1 MQLSKHTYLLLDIMN
16 FLEAGELGVEPQQVL
31 HPELLDQLAT
41 IVLILR
47 EHVVQHGAERARV
60 LVEVDVL
67 QPSGGLHE
75 VVEHILSVVGLG
87 EDHLLVVDD
96 WEIPL

>member
-1 MQLSKHTYLLLDIMN
+1 
-16 FLEAGELGVEPQQVL
+16 
-31 HPELLDQLAT
+31 
-41 IVLILR
+41 
-47 EHVVQHGAERARV
+47 
-60 LVEVDVL
+60 VL
-67 QPSGGLHE
+67 QPPRGLHE